1 VRANLILSLASAF
14 FKSYFRSSS
23 RKPSVSFFANP
34 KVMIV
39 IDVALFVVPAILL
52 QVVLGTLRPPA
63 DIESIL
69 LVLVTQTMISLPLL
83 MTSAVIISGLMFELG
98 QGSIISSSEAVNWWP
113 VSPREYVAASA
124 LSTSTLYSAFLA
136 LAAGVTLPLSLW
148 SGLFYIWPTAI
159 LLSALALFLGSFI
172 VEFLKSIV
180 NRVSASAYK
189 KSGRVTLAVRLIAL
203 VFLFAIMQLAFQ
215 PSVLQWVLGSV
226 VSGIDFAWMVP
237 FVWSSAAVVSVV
249 RYDLVLTVL
258 YGILAFVFTL
268 ALYEISSQLRK
279 RYWSPVPVLISVGL
293 STEYVPQGSKGTGFG
308 FNSFASMLALKE
320 FRALTR
326 RKDLARFI
334 AIPIVISVSILA
346 PVLASPGDMAGR
358 GPGFF
363 LAAMIPFI
371 VPLMFAS
378 MCIGQEGVSITHLLC
393 LPVKANDLIKGKLAP
408 AWIISVVITFAVIT
422 IIEVFAPLG
431 LFNTLAICAVALMA
445 LITNSFVG
453 LGVGSRWPDFTVGAR
468 SRYLTLTGF
477 IVGFAFS
484 GLATLA
490 IYAPIGIYIISTG
503 GVRDAV
509 PFLGVELLP
518 MFAISVVLGCVLMA
532 LSYIYCKKGVE
543 NLLSN
548 MA

>member
-1 VRANLILSLASAF
+1 MRANLIFSLASAF
-14 FKSYFRSSS
+14 FKSYFRSSR
-23 RKPSVSFFANP
+23 RKPSISFFTNP
-34 KVMIV
+34 KVILV
-39 IDVALFVVPAILL
+39 IDVALFAVPLALL
-52 QVVLGTLRPPA
+52 QVTMGAFPIPA
-63 DIESIL
+63 DIESFLKPLIAQAL
-69 LVLVTQTMISLPLL
+69 ISLPLL
-83 MTSAVIISGLMFELG
+83 ITSAVVVAGLMFELS

-124 LSTSTLYSAFLA
+124 LSTSSLYSAFLA
-136 LAAGVTLPLSLW
+136 LSAGVTLPLSLRF
-148 SGLFYIWPTAI
+148 GLFYVWPTVM
-159 LLSALALFLGSFI
+159 LLATLSLFLGAFV

-180 NRVSASAYK
+180 NRVSSSAYK
-189 KSGRVTLAVRLIAL
+189 KSGRVTLAIRLAAL

-215 PSVLQWVLGSV
+215 PSVLQWVLGNV
-226 VSGIDFAWMVP
+226 VSGVELAWMVP
-237 FVWSSAAVVSVV
+237 FVWSSAAVISVAG
-249 RYDLVLTVL
+249 YDLVLTAVYAL
-258 YGILAFVFTL
+258 LSFVFVL

-293 STEYVPQGSKGTGFG
+293 SSGYVPQSSKGTVLS
-308 FNSFASMLALKE
+308 FNSLASMLALKE

-363 LAAMIPFI
+363 LAAMLPFI
-371 VPLMFAS
+371 IPIMFAS

-408 AWIISVVITFAVIT
+408 SWIISTAITFGVIAL
-422 IIEVFAPLG
+422 IEVFAPLG
-431 LFNTLAICAVALMA
+431 LVNTLAICAVAFMA
-445 LITNSFVG
+445 LITNSFIG
-453 LGVGSRWPDFTVGAR
+453 LGVGSRWPDFTIGAR

-477 IVGFAFS
+477 IVGFVFS

-490 IYAPIGIYIISTG
+490 IYVPVGIYIVSTG
-503 GVRDAV
+503 GVRGAV
-509 PFLGVELLP
+509 PLLGLGLLP
-518 MFAISVVLGCVLMA
+518 MLAISTVVGCMLMT